1 MVKLVIIYD
10 SNTGNTELMTNAVAE
25 GARNVQNVQ
34 VEVRKIGTRFSISI
48 LKDADAVIFGSPTI
62 YGGISRSLVEF
73 FSALNHLQAANH
85 VNLKGKKGAAFG
97 SYGWDRGWSTQ
108 RLERELQAL
117 GVNIVAPGV
126 SAREQGAYGPIKT
139 DADDLNKC
147 RDLGKALAEAVAEKR

>member
-48 LKDADAVIFGSPTI
+48 FKDADAVIFGSPTI